1 MTASRQGLPLGLD
14 EAVRLEAARDRMIA
28 RHRLIERMIA
38 NNAAQLKNES
48 ARGGAEIERECA
60 RRDAAAP
67 QAGPQAATA
76 LKAIEARLSALADE
90 HRRLVGER
98 DWLNAALLDFENG
111 GFADAR
117 HVGHA

>member
-1 MTASRQGLPLGLD
+1 MSASRQGLPLGLD

-38 NNAAQLKNES
+38 NNSAQLKNES

-60 RRDAAAP
+60 RRDAAAAN
-67 QAGPQAATA
+67 AGPEAAGA
-76 LKAIEARLSALADE
+76 LEAIGLRLSALEDE

-98 DWLNAALLDFENG
+98 DWLNATLLDFESG
-111 GFADAR
+111 GSSDSGQ
-117 HVGHA
+117 VGHA